1 MELVGT
7 KYRFVILALALA
19 PLAISDSAS
28 AASQNRDFPRQLYLY
43 APEGS
48 SLLSTEEQTSPQRA
62 AAIHECNTWARSI
75 GAERDWQAATFA
87 RYGACMLEH
96 GQRFG

>member
-1 MELVGT
+1 MEFIGT
-7 KYRFVILALALA
+7 KYRFVILALA
-19 PLAISDSAS
+19 PLALSGTAS
-28 AASQNRDFPRQLYLY
+28 AASQNRDFPQQLYLY
-43 APEGS
+43 APDRF
-48 SLLSTEEQTSPQRA
+48 SLLSTEEQTSPQRV